1 MSMIKTRINL
11 SVSPDKRDILKRLA
25 REEKVPV
32 ATKVMHLVDFAL
44 EFEEDAALYKL
55 AATRDALKPRRYL
68 THEEFWK
75 RTKSRHR

>member
-1 MSMIKTRINL
+1 MSMTKTRINL
-11 SVSPDKRDILKRLA
+11 SVSPVKRDILKRLA
-25 REEKVPV
+25 KEGRVPV

-55 AATRDALKPRRYL
+55 AAARDATKPRKYL

-75 RTKSRHR
+75 KTKSRHK